1 MKRAVLVT
9 GGNAG
14 IGFALCRQLAAEH
27 NCTVYMGARNAERG
41 KLAIAKIKDAHPKA
55 DVKLTIM
62 DVSSDESVSAAAKT
76 LSDIKLYAVVNNAG
90 VGLGSAASV
99 GQLIET
105 NLFGP
110 KRVTEAFVSN
120 LDKKEG
126 RVVNVS
132 SGVAAM
138 WLRDKSDAIK
148 NMFTNADTTWD
159 ELKSV
164 VAKLAPTSS
173 RGGYGISKA
182 ALNCLTL
189 QQAKKWPNLTITAL
203 TPGFINTRMTK
214 GYGAKLTPEQGTVS
228 MIKCLFGKVTSSHYY
243 GSDGLRSPLT
253 VTRDPGMPEY
263 GGESNPDP
271 RKYNR

>member
-1 MKRAVLVT
+1 MRGEGGCLKCTKEDRVLAP
-9 GGNAG
+9 N
-14 IGFALCRQLAAEH
+14 
-27 NCTVYMGARNAERG
+27 
-41 KLAIAKIKDAHPKA
+41 
-55 DVKLTIM
+55 
-62 DVSSDESVSAAAKT
+62 
-76 LSDIKLYAVVNNAG
+76 
-90 VGLGSAASV
+90 
-99 GQLIET
+99 QLIET

-148 NMFTNADTTWD
+148 NMFTDADTTWD

-164 VAKLAPTSS
+164 VAKLAPASS

>member
-1 MKRAVLVT
+1 M
-9 GGNAG
+9 
-14 IGFALCRQLAAEH
+14 
-27 NCTVYMGARNAERG
+27 
-41 KLAIAKIKDAHPKA
+41 
-55 DVKLTIM
+55 
-62 DVSSDESVSAAAKT
+62 
-76 LSDIKLYAVVNNAG
+76 VNNAG
-90 VGLGSAASV
+90 VGLGSKASV
-99 GQLIET
+99 EQLINT

-120 LDKKEG
+120 LDPKVG

-138 WLRDKSDAIK
+138 WLRDKSDTMK
-148 NMFTNADTTWD
+148 KMFTDANTTWD
-159 ELKSV
+159 ELKGV
-164 VAKLAPTSS
+164 VMKLAPTSS

-189 QQAKKWPNLTITAL
+189 QHAKKYPNLTVTSL

-214 GYGAKLTPEQGTVS
+214 GFGAKLTPEQGTVS

-253 VTRDPGMPEY
+253 VCRDPGMPEY

-271 RKYNR
+271 KKYNR